1 MPARF
6 WNRGHL
12 AQSNQANAGS
22 DWFVNL
28 TELICWFNLW
38 ASAAGLSSHLV
49 EDISPRR
56 GKCTLSS
63 TDEFGSQ
70 PHTGLGHAICCHA
83 GGPDTG
89 RHTNTHT
96 HKLLSFLIFKGSAR
110 EIDISVTLHKT
121 ALHVH
126 KIVTTQRYQEENNTW
141 HLLLYMYWIE
151 ACNSIQSYIHF
162 PVFAYINLTFKT
174 CFPSKLVSVSTRTTS
189 LPQHNLLQLLIV
201 CAHIPKTLEWLPP
214 GQRVRGAAV
223 VCTCWMM
230 WRLPGQACD
239 GLVVL

>member
-96 HKLLSFLIFKGSAR
+96 QTTFFSDFQRFRQGNWHLCNLTQNSTACAQNSYHSK
-110 EIDISVTLHKT
+110 ISRRKQHLALTP
-121 ALHVH
+121 LHV
-126 KIVTTQRYQEENNTW
+126 
-141 HLLLYMYWIE
+141 LD
-151 ACNSIQSYIHF
+151 
-162 PVFAYINLTFKT
+162 
-174 CFPSKLVSVSTRTTS
+174 
-189 LPQHNLLQLLIV
+189 
-201 CAHIPKTLEWLPP
+201 
-214 GQRVRGAAV
+214 RG
-223 VCTCWMM
+223 
-230 WRLPGQACD
+230 L
-239 GLVVL
+239 